1 VRLGASNR
9 GTGANWPGVEP
20 AVVADPTSELVVDGL
35 VEVRNRF
42 DDSWT
47 TGFAVTAVRA
57 EDCQIRRV
65 TDDSPLPVWF
75 PLEDVRPSPAA

>member
-1 VRLGASNR
+1 
-9 GTGANWPGVEP
+9 
-20 AVVADPTSELVVDGL
+20 
-35 VEVRNRF
+35 
-42 DDSWT
+42 
-47 TGFAVTAVRA
+47 VRA